1 MSKLIPLLLLSFLII
16 STDAIAQ
23 KEDTTQTYELD
34 QVVITGTRIK
44 REKAKI
50 PNSVTV
56 VGEQEIDESGSV
68 NVLPLLSNKV
78 PGLFLNERGM
88 VGFGV
93 GPRSGGGISMRGL
106 GSSGDPANT
115 RVLVLVDGQPQFM
128 GVFGHPIH
136 DAYFSTNVERVEV
149 IRGPASILYGSNA
162 MGGAINLI
170 TKKQKKQGYHLGA
183 EAGYGSFNTQQYSV
197 QGGLKSGKLDAS
209 FAANHV
215 YTDGHRE
222 DANNEFST
230 TGIYASIGYRM
241 NDHFKLRLDGNV
253 SDSYFYDPG
262 TVTDPIQANNKFDF
276 LRGRIAFSVDNVFDR
291 IEGSLRFFNN
301 FGDHVFADGFNS
313 TDINQGFTFYQNF
326 KPFADNV
333 LTLGVDYKSFGGQ
346 ASGGPFTVDELINET
361 DLYLLVQQSLKNL
374 NLNAGV
380 RLVNNSM
387 FGTEWIPQVG
397 ASYNATTAT
406 TFKASASKGFRSPA
420 LANLYFFPWSNPD
433 LGPERMWNYEVSYLQ
448 SFIEGKASFEITGF
462 IARGDNL
469 IQVGRPMLPT
479 INTGEFEHK
488 GIEFAGAYRFAKG
501 FNFTANY
508 SYLDMERRLPYA
520 PGNQLNMQVDYHN
533 NKWRMQAA
541 VKHVDDLLVGA
552 VMMPV
557 DLDAPLENY
566 TLLNLSASYM
576 LIDGLSLFV
585 EANNLLDQQYQ
596 IDRGYPLPGANF
608 MAGIKY
614 RLHDFQ

>member
-149 IRGPASILYGSNA
+149 IRGPASIFYGSNA

-333 LTLGVDYKSFGGQ
+333 LTVGVDYKSFGGQ